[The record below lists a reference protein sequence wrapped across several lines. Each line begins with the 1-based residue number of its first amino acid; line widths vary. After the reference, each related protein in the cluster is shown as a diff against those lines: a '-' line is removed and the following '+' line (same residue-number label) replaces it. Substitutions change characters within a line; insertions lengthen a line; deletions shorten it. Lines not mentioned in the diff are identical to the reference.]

1 MLSFLCKI
9 LILLSKDGGDDGNF
23 FVLFK
28 NVCTCKTTDIHGGGT
43 MKPTVYDHSFC
54 LLISAETSS

>member
-1 MLSFLCKI
+1 MY
-9 LILLSKDGGDDGNF
+9 GG
-23 FVLFK
+23 
-28 NVCTCKTTDIHGGGT
+28 TYGGGT